1 MEKKPGRKLPSGAK
15 YSIETKAERRRKLAL
30 PQDVIEALE
39 QQDYLDEDLSDAR
52 RFAGRPDY

>member
-1 MEKKPGRKLPSGAK
+1 MKKKTKWLPSGAK
-15 YSIETKAERRRKLAL
+15 HDIETKAERRRKTSL
-30 PQDVIEALE
+30 PQDVLETLE